1 MKRLNKILK
10 HNKNIY
16 QRLNFLNEE
25 KTNILEKNNEY
36 DADKKTLDKEFNVGL
51 IVILL
56 IIFLIITLGYYLLVF
71 QPQMQE
77 LQDHKNVKI
86 NQVNQL
92 LNASLSH
99 DANKQAILSKIDSAS
114 SVEEVDNI
122 DVYAWAS
129 PILKNNLKEQIKSQ
143 KDKYNRVQ
151 VNTDNTSNILSQN
164 DANKYLNT
172 LDVESLSK
180 TSISM
185 PDTVIIPLSL
195 NRRQAASGL
204 LKTGDSVDIYNKNKE
219 ITNLQTQDN
228 NMDSQLSTS
237 NDSSNQSTDNDTT
250 TANIPVNSS
259 DDKKLVGGATVVSIL
274 RSKDSGSV
282 DSNIELSQYPHTRNY
297 TQSSKVDIE
306 QVIMAKSSGTL
317 DESQLK
323 IILNDYGWKISNY
336 ERLANI
342 GDLDC
347 EYIIM
352 LEVPR
357 ETTQDLI
364 NNMDTLLLAIPSYD
378 APDWVKL

>member
-1 MKRLNKILK
+1 MKRLHRLLK
-10 HNKNIY
+10 HNRNIY
-16 QRLNFLNEE
+16 QRLDFLNS
-25 KTNILEKNNEY
+25 NNKQRLNRNEDY
-36 DADKKTLDKEFNVGL
+36 EIETDYSNKEFNIGL
-51 IVILL
+51 IVIIL
-56 IIFLIITLGYYLLVF
+56 IIILIVTFGYYLLIF

-77 LQDHKNVKI
+77 LQEHKNIKI

-92 LNASLSH
+92 FNSSTSE
-99 DANKQAILSKIDSAS
+99 DANKQAILAKIDSAS
-114 SVEEVDNI
+114 TVSEVDNI
-122 DVYAWAS
+122 DVYAWAT
-129 PILKNNLKEQIKSQ
+129 PIIKNNLKEQIKTQ
-143 KDKYNRVQ
+143 KDKFGRVQ
-151 VNTDNTSNILSQN
+151 INTDNTSNIISQD
-164 DANKYLNT
+164 DADKYLNT
-172 LDVESLSK
+172 LDADKLSQ
-180 TSISM
+180 TTISM

-204 LKTGDSVDIYNKNKE
+204 IKTGDSVDIYNTNKE
-219 ITNLQTQDN
+219 INNNQEQLNSTGDN
-228 NMDSQLSTS
+228 TELS
-237 NDSSNQSTDNDTT
+237 DESNQTTNSTEFD
-250 TANIPVNSS
+250 NIPVNSS
-259 DDKKLVGGATVVSIL
+259 IDKKLVGGATVVSIL

-306 QVIMAKSSGTL
+306 EVIMAKSSGTL
-317 DESQLK
+317 DESKLK
-323 IILNDYGWKISNY
+323 ILLDDYGWKISNY

-357 ETTQDLI
+357 DTTQELI

>member
-1 MKRLNKILK
+1 MHRLLK

-16 QRLNFLNEE
+16 QRLEFLKKDDKPKLHRNE
-25 KTNILEKNNEY
+25 NYDYKN
-36 DADKKTLDKEFNVGL
+36 DDSTKEFNVGL
-51 IVILL
+51 IVIILVVLLL
-56 IIFLIITLGYYLLVF
+56 ITFGYYLLVF

-77 LQDHKNVKI
+77 LQEHKNIKI

-92 LNASLSH
+92 FNTTTSE
-99 DANKQAILSKIDSAS
+99 DANKQAILAKIDSAS
-114 SVEEVDNI
+114 TVSQVDDI
-122 DVYAWAS
+122 DVYAWAT
-129 PILKNNLKEQIKSQ
+129 PIIKNNLKEQIKSQ
-143 KDKYNRVQ
+143 KDKFGRVQ
-151 VNTDNTSNILSQN
+151 INTENTSNIISQS

-172 LDVESLSK
+172 LDADGLSK

-204 LKTGDSVDIYNKNKE
+204 LKTGDSVDIYNTNKE
-219 ITNLQTQDN
+219 I
-228 NMDSQLSTS
+228 STS
-237 NDSSNQSTDNDTT
+237 HDHLNATGDTHEISDESNQTENKTSLE
-250 TANIPVNSS
+250 NIPVNSTV
-259 DDKKLVGGATVVSIL
+259 DKKLVGGATVVSIL

-306 QVIMAKSSGTL
+306 EVIRAKSSGTL
-317 DESQLK
+317 DESKLK
-323 IILNDYGWKISNY
+323 IILEDYGWKISNY

-357 ETTQDLI
+357 DATQDLI
-364 NNMDTLLLAIPSYD
+364 NNMDTLLLVIPSYD
-378 APDWVKL
+378 APDWVIL

>member
-25 KTNILEKNNEY
+25 KKNILEKNNEY

-92 LNASLSH
+92 LNASLSQ

-129 PILKNNLKEQIKSQ
+129 LILKNNLKEQIKSQ

-151 VNTDNTSNILSQN
+151 VNTDNTSNILNQN

-204 LKTGDSVDIYNKNKE
+204 LKTGDSVDIYNTNKE

>member
-1 MKRLNKILK
+1 MKRLHKILK

-16 QRLNFLNEE
+16 QKLNFLQEDN
-25 KTNILEKNNEY
+25 KNILSKKN
-36 DADKKTLDKEFNVGL
+36 DHTLDKSNEYEYNVGL
-51 IVILL
+51 IVIILIILL
-56 IIFLIITLGYYLLVF
+56 IISLGYYLLIF

-77 LQDHKNVKI
+77 LQQHKTIKT

-92 LNASLSH
+92 FDNTTLH
-99 DANKQAILSKIDSAS
+99 DSNKQAILSKIDSAS
-114 SVEEVDNI
+114 SVEQVDNI
-122 DVYAWAS
+122 DVYAWAK

-151 VNTDNTSNILSQN
+151 VNTDNTSNILKQD
-164 DANKYLNT
+164 DADKYLNT
-172 LDVESLSK
+172 LSVDELSK
-180 TSISM
+180 TTISM

-204 LKTGDSVDIYNKNKE
+204 LKTGDVVDIYNTNKE
-219 ITNLQTQDN
+219 ITTNIENNSQADTGNNSSTTQI
-228 NMDSQLSTS
+228 
-237 NDSSNQSTDNDTT
+237 NDDDTLD
-250 TANIPVNSS
+250 NIPVNSTN
-259 DDKKLVGGATVVSIL
+259 DKKLVGGATVVSIL

-297 TQSSKVDIE
+297 TQTSKVDIE
-306 QVIMAKSSGTL
+306 EVIMAKSSGTL
-317 DESQLK
+317 DESKLK
-323 IILNDYGWKISNY
+323 IILDDYGWKISNY
-336 ERLANI
+336 ERLANV

-352 LEVPR
+352 IEVPR
-357 ETTQDLI
+357 DTTQNLI

>member
-1 MKRLNKILK
+1 MKRLHRLLK

-16 QRLNFLNEE
+16 QRLEFLNKDDKPKLDRNE
-25 KTNILEKNNEY
+25 NYDYKN
-36 DADKKTLDKEFNVGL
+36 DDSTKEFNVGL
-51 IVILL
+51 IVIILIVLLL
-56 IIFLIITLGYYLLVF
+56 ITFGYYLLVF

-77 LQDHKNVKI
+77 LQEHKNIKI

-92 LNASLSH
+92 FNTTTSE
-99 DANKQAILSKIDSAS
+99 DANKQAILAKIDSAS
-114 SVEEVDNI
+114 TVSQVDDI
-122 DVYAWAS
+122 DVYAWAT
-129 PILKNNLKEQIKSQ
+129 PIIKNNLKEQIKSQ
-143 KDKYNRVQ
+143 KDKFGRVQ
-151 VNTDNTSNILSQN
+151 INTENTSNIISQG

-172 LDVESLSK
+172 LDADGLSK
-180 TSISM
+180 TTISM

-204 LKTGDSVDIYNKNKE
+204 LKTGDSVDIYNTNKE
-219 ITNLQTQDN
+219 I
-228 NMDSQLSTS
+228 STS
-237 NDSSNQSTDNDTT
+237 QDHLNATGDTHEITDESNQTENK
-250 TANIPVNSS
+250 TALDNIPVNSTV
-259 DDKKLVGGATVVSIL
+259 DKKLVGGATVVSIL

-306 QVIMAKSSGTL
+306 EVIRAKSSGTL
-317 DESQLK
+317 DESKLK
-323 IILNDYGWKISNY
+323 IILEDYGWKISNY
-336 ERLANI
+336 ERLANM

-357 ETTQDLI
+357 DATQDLI

-378 APDWVKL
+378 APDWVIL

>member
-1 MKRLNKILK
+1 MKRLNRILK

-16 QRLNFLNEE
+16 QRLDFL
-25 KTNILEKNNEY
+25 
-36 DADKKTLDKEFNVGL
+36 KKENTKRLDRNTDYNSDGHDSDKEFNVGL
-51 IVILL
+51 VVILL
-56 IIFLIITLGYYLLVF
+56 IIFIIISMGYYLLVF
-71 QPQMQE
+71 QPQMHE
-77 LQDHKNVKI
+77 LQEHKTIKT

-92 LNASLSH
+92 FNSTTSH

-114 SVEEVDNI
+114 TVEEVDNI
-122 DVYAWAS
+122 DVYQWAT
-129 PILKNNLKEQIKSQ
+129 PIIKNNLKQQVKSQ
-143 KDKYNRVQ
+143 KDKFGRVQ
-151 VNTDNTSNILSQN
+151 INTDNTTNIVSEN
-164 DANKYLNT
+164 DADKYLNT
-172 LDVESLSK
+172 LNVETLSK
-180 TSISM
+180 TSITM

-204 LKTGDSVDIYNKNKE
+204 LKTGDSVDIYNTNKE
-219 ITNLQTQDN
+219 ITNSNLQDN
-228 NMDSQLSTS
+228 NNQQELTDV
-237 NDSSNQSTDNDTT
+237 SNQSDQISESNSTSY
-250 TANIPVNSS
+250 NIPVNSS
-259 DDKKLVGGATVVSIL
+259 ADKKLVGGATVVSIL

-306 QVIMAKSSGTL
+306 EVIMAKSSGTL
-317 DESQLK
+317 DESKLK
-323 IILNDYGWKISNY
+323 IILDDYGWKISNY

-357 ETTQDLI
+357 ESTQELI
-364 NNMDTLLLAIPSYD
+364 NNMDTLLLAIPSYN

>member
-1 MKRLNKILK
+1 MKILNKLLK

-16 QRLNFLNEE
+16 QKLNFLNEE
-25 KTNILEKNNEY
+25 KTNILEKNTNHGLS
-36 DADKKTLDKEFNVGL
+36 DKSKEFNTGV
-51 IVILL
+51 IVIIVVV
-56 IIFLIITLGYYLLVF
+56 IIILSLAYYLMVF

-77 LQDHKNVKI
+77 LQDHKSIKI

-92 LNASLSH
+92 FNTSESV

-114 SVEEVDNI
+114 TCEEVDNI
-122 DVYAWAS
+122 DVYSWAK
-129 PILKNNLKEQIKSQ
+129 PILKNNLNEQIKTQ
-143 KDKYNRVQ
+143 KDKFNRVQ
-151 VNTDNTSNILSQN
+151 VNTDNSSDILYED
-164 DANKYLNT
+164 DAHKFINT
-172 LDVESLSK
+172 LDVDALSK
-180 TSISM
+180 TSISI
-185 PDTVIIPLSL
+185 PNTVIIPLSL

-204 LKTGDSVDIYNKNKE
+204 LKTGDSVDIYNTNKE
-219 ITNLQTQDN
+219 ITDNLQQQNNDN
-228 NMDSQLSTS
+228 LTLNSTNES
-237 NDSSNQSTDNDTT
+237 NDNDGDNSSNSID
-250 TANIPVNSS
+250 IPVNSTNS
-259 DDKKLVGGATVVSIL
+259 KKLVGGATVVSIL

-282 DSNIELSQYPHTRNY
+282 DSNIELNQHPHTRNY

-352 LEVPR
+352 LEVPQ
-357 ETTQDLI
+357 ESTQNLI
-364 NNMDTLLLAIPSYD
+364 DNMDTLLLAIPTYD

>member
-1 MKRLNKILK
+1 MKRLHRLLK

-16 QRLNFLNEE
+16 QRLDFLNKDDKQKLDRNEDHD
-25 KTNILEKNNEY
+25 LKNHEH
-36 DADKKTLDKEFNVGL
+36 DKEFNVGL
-51 IVILL
+51 IVIVLVVLL
-56 IIFLIITLGYYLLVF
+56 IITFGYYLLVF
-71 QPQMQE
+71 QPQMQQ
-77 LQDHKNVKI
+77 LQEHKTVKI

-92 LNASLSH
+92 FNTTASE
-99 DANKQAILSKIDSAS
+99 DANKQAILARIDSAS
-114 SVEEVDNI
+114 TVSEVDDI
-122 DVYAWAS
+122 DVYAWAT
-129 PILKNNLKEQIKSQ
+129 PIIKNNLKEQIKSQ
-143 KDKYNRVQ
+143 KDKFGRVQ
-151 VNTDNTSNILSQN
+151 INTNNTSNIISQS

-172 LDVESLSK
+172 LDTDSLSK
-180 TSISM
+180 TTISM

-204 LKTGDSVDIYNKNKE
+204 LKTGDSVDIYNTNKE
-219 ITNLQTQDN
+219 ITTNQEQPNTTDDNQDLSDNSSQSIN
-228 NMDSQLSTS
+228 NTTS
-237 NDSSNQSTDNDTT
+237 LD
-250 TANIPVNSS
+250 NIPVNSTT
-259 DDKKLVGGATVVSIL
+259 DKKLVGGATVVSIL

-306 QVIMAKSSGTL
+306 EVIMAKSSGTL
-317 DESQLK
+317 DESKLK

-357 ETTQDLI
+357 DTTQDLI

>member
-1 MKRLNKILK
+1 MKRLHRLLK
-10 HNKNIY
+10 HNRNIY
-16 QRLNFLNEE
+16 QRLDFLNS
-25 KTNILEKNNEY
+25 NNKQRLNRNEDHEIETDY
-36 DADKKTLDKEFNVGL
+36 SNKEFNIGL
-51 IVILL
+51 IVIIL
-56 IIFLIITLGYYLLVF
+56 IIILIVTFGYYLLIF

-77 LQDHKNVKI
+77 LQEHKNIKI

-92 LNASLSH
+92 FNSSTSE
-99 DANKQAILSKIDSAS
+99 DANKQAILAKIDSAS
-114 SVEEVDNI
+114 TVSEVDNI
-122 DVYAWAS
+122 DVYAWAT
-129 PILKNNLKEQIKSQ
+129 PIIKNNLKEQIKTQ
-143 KDKYNRVQ
+143 KDKFGRVQ
-151 VNTDNTSNILSQN
+151 INTDNTSNIISQD
-164 DANKYLNT
+164 DADKYLNT
-172 LDVESLSK
+172 LDADKLSQ
-180 TSISM
+180 TTISM

-204 LKTGDSVDIYNKNKE
+204 IKTGDSVDIYNTNKE
-219 ITNLQTQDN
+219 LNNNQEQLNSTGDN
-228 NMDSQLSTS
+228 TELS
-237 NDSSNQSTDNDTT
+237 DESNQTTNSTEFD
-250 TANIPVNSS
+250 NIPVNSS
-259 DDKKLVGGATVVSIL
+259 IDKKLVGGATVVSIL

-306 QVIMAKSSGTL
+306 EVIMAKSSGTF
-317 DESQLK
+317 DESKLK
-323 IILNDYGWKISNY
+323 ILLDDYGWKISNY

-357 ETTQDLI
+357 DTTQELI

>member
-1 MKRLNKILK
+1 M
-10 HNKNIY
+10 
-16 QRLNFLNEE
+16 
-25 KTNILEKNNEY
+25 
-36 DADKKTLDKEFNVGL
+36 
-51 IVILL
+51 
-56 IIFLIITLGYYLLVF
+56 
-71 QPQMQE
+71 
-77 LQDHKNVKI
+77 
-86 NQVNQL
+86 
-92 LNASLSH
+92 
-99 DANKQAILSKIDSAS
+99 SARS
-114 SVEEVDNI
+114 
-122 DVYAWAS
+122 
-129 PILKNNLKEQIKSQ
+129 
-143 KDKYNRVQ
+143 NRG
-151 VNTDNTSNILSQN
+151 
-164 DANKYLNT
+164 
-172 LDVESLSK
+172 
-180 TSISM
+180 
-185 PDTVIIPLSL
+185 
-195 NRRQAASGL
+195 RQAASGL
-204 LKTGDSVDIYNKNKE
+204 LKTGDSVDIYNTNKE

-282 DSNIELSQYPHTRNY
+282 DSHIDLSQYPHTRNY
-297 TQSSKVDIE
+297 TQSSKVNIE
-306 QVIMAKSSGTL
+306 QVITAKSSGTL
-317 DESQLK
+317 DEPQLN